1 MSQACHGIRFLPIS
15 ITRMVSIYPR
25 ITPITLIISIVE
37 QVMKKLEAVEKSLQ
51 VFYVD
56 LYEDLKFV

>member
-1 MSQACHGIRFLPIS
+1 
-15 ITRMVSIYPR
+15 
-25 ITPITLIISIVE
+25 
-37 QVMKKLEAVEKSLQ
+37 MKKLEAVEKSLQ